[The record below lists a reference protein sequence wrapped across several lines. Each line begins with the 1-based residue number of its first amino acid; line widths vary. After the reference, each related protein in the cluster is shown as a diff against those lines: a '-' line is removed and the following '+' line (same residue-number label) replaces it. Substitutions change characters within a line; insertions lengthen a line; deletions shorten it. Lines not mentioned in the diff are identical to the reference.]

1 MISFVRYLSYLQN
14 HWKICLNADF
24 QPPSQ
29 IFLTRILDN
38 SHENDHQATLENTNF
53 PLKMSPKVV
62 DYLSYTRT
70 S

>member
-1 MISFVRYLSYLQN
+1 MISFVRYISYLQN
-14 HWKICLNADF
+14 HWKNSLNADF

-29 IFLTRILDN
+29 IFLTSILDN
-38 SHENDHQATLENTNF
+38 LHENYLQATLENTNF
-53 PLKMSPKVV
+53 PLKMSPKLV